1 MNNNTNVN
9 LIVALSKNNGIGIEN
24 TIPWRISSDLKKF
37 RHYTSPKNINHK
49 TAVIMGKKTYY
60 SINKPLV
67 NRDNLIL
74 STSLNIE
81 ETFNNKNIIKSFSK
95 IKYIEDFI
103 KLKQYNEVWIIGGSK
118 IYDLFFNYNG
128 LLKPQNLYITY
139 IDENFKCDTF
149 FPIIDTNV
157 YKFVSQETHNSN
169 GNDYDYTILDRVYTR
184 I

>member
-1 MNNNTNVN
+1 M
-9 LIVALSKNNGIGIEN
+9 
-24 TIPWRISSDLKKF
+24 
-37 RHYTSPKNINHK
+37 
-49 TAVIMGKKTYY
+49 
-60 SINKPLV
+60 
-67 NRDNLIL
+67 LIL
-74 STSLNIE
+74 STNLNIE

-118 IYDLFFNYNG
+118 IYDLFLNYNG

-139 IDENFKCDTF
+139 INENFKCDTF